1 MFTIFTELKQM
12 FKRPSVV
19 DSLQRELLSAEHALL
34 AAETGVEYAMSM
46 VSYNKARIKR
56 IKASLMQS

>member
-1 MFTIFTELKQM
+1 M
-12 FKRPSVV
+12 FKRPSVA
-19 DSLQRELLSAEHALL
+19 DSLQRELLNAEHALL